1 MNRHQKCEERGQ
13 EAMNTSTELV
23 ERRQSR
29 AVNPV
34 FCSREEDFVR
44 TKWV

>member
-1 MNRHQKCEERGQ
+1 MDNY
-13 EAMNTSTELV
+13 NELV

-29 AVNPV
+29 AVNLM
-34 FCSREEDFVR
+34 FCSRERDLVR